1 MHALVVHKKQARYD
15 IYVGRPTQWGNPY
28 VIGPDGTREQ
38 VIAKYRGWL
47 LRNPQLLA
55 QLPMLRGKTL
65 ACWCAP
71 AACHADVLA
80 ELANRKEN

>member
-1 MHALVVHKKQARYD
+1 MSRYVVHKNKAPYEV
-15 IYVGRPTQWGNPY
+15 YVGRPTQWGNPY
-28 VIGPDGTREQ
+28 VIGVDGTRDQ

-55 QLPMLRGKTL
+55 QLPTLRGKVL

-71 AACHADVLA
+71 EACHADVLA
-80 ELANRKEN
+80 ELANK